1 MTSSQGSEPQD
12 SGVYLQSLEVSDVLR
27 IRSARLRFEP
37 TGLTVVSGDNGQGKT
52 SLMRAIRM
60 ALGGD
65 DEVPNCPVRIGA
77 EQGDVIAIVGKADGK
92 VMFKIHRK
100 LRAGG
105 SYLEVEDARGDK
117 VRRPRQTLTDL
128 LGLIAI
134 DPVAFADPP
143 GCTTPDQRRK
153 ARLEILLRVSR
164 IDGDLTE
171 MRAAIATA
179 EEDRLAAGRAMREEE
194 KSGLALDPTGN
205 PIIPET
211 PDRGTPPTDAELA
224 AARQA
229 LTEAIR
235 DQSYR
240 QEAEG
245 RIRQYEAEVADLE
258 KRLAEARQRLEA
270 AQRGLAA
277 AKSVVS
283 VKAAQDALDALLA
296 RVPSQAEANAAAS
309 ARAKA
314 ERYLRARDARA
325 AADAAVHAA
334 RERLGTALRT
344 AKYPTPAIR
353 VTEDG
358 DIVVVGPNGQAVPFE
373 QESQAR
379 RIVVGF
385 VVMAA
390 IQPHLRLV
398 LIEDGN
404 DLDQKTLAGLAK
416 LARDRGYQLVLERVA
431 RDVPGSIIIE
441 DGEVAS

>member
-1 MTSSQGSEPQD
+1 MTSSQGSDPQD

-27 IRSARLRFEP
+27 IKSARLRFEP

-92 VMFKIHRK
+92 TLFKIHRK

-164 IDGDLTE
+164 IDGDLAE

-205 PIIPET
+205 PVVPDL
-211 PDRGTPPTDAELA
+211 PDRGAPPTDGELA

-245 RIRQYEAEVADLE
+245 RIRQYESEVADLE
-258 KRLAEARQRLEA
+258 KRLADARQRLEA

-277 AKSVVS
+277 VKPVS
-283 VKAAQDALDALLA
+283 VKAAQDALDALLS
-296 RVPSQAEANAAAS
+296 RVPSQAEANAAAA

-325 AADAAVHAA
+325 AADTAVHAA
-334 RERLGTALRT
+334 RERLATALRT

-358 DIVVVGPNGQAVPFE
+358 DIVVVGPTGQAVPFE